1 MSPRTARI
9 SATLALA
16 AVVSVGCSS
25 QKAQNAGAA
34 DSGSN
39 AGGQVGNAV
48 ALGGS
53 AGSAVAPPASPIERV
68 QRSAVAG
75 SRVTPA
81 ELTVP
86 GVPLFT
92 VADDKPSP
100 EDEGLLPSLAGVRD
114 DSVLEGRELVR
125 AVIAAKPAPRV
136 IAQVALAVAKDD
148 SQILDA
154 PAGRDQRKLKIRPPA
169 VAGSSLAFWVR
180 TSDVPPQIERG
191 TLDLTSGALTLQ
203 PVPQPPTLVIAH
215 AMTTLDSGA
224 VARHG
229 NAIRTL
235 AAMCTDSRARQALLS
250 ALGNHPR
257 SKTRAAVADEV
268 HRCGAPAVDPLVQ
281 AMEHDRA
288 GLVRRQAAAALGRI
302 GDARA
307 RPALAKAARG
317 EDANLAWS
325 AGNAL
330 KKLR

>member
-1 MSPRTARI
+1 MPQPIARI
-9 SATLALA
+9 SATLLVSAIVLA
-16 AVVSVGCSS
+16 GCSS
-25 QKAQNAGAA
+25 QKTQSTGAVG
-34 DSGSN
+34 SGS
-39 AGGQVGNAV
+39 GSGRQVGNAV
-48 ALGGS
+48 APGGS
-53 AGSAVAPPASPIERV
+53 VVAPPASAIERV
-68 QRSAVAG
+68 QHSAIPG
-75 SRVTPA
+75 SRVTAA

-86 GVPLFT
+86 GIALFT
-92 VADDKPSP
+92 VADDKPSA
-100 EDEGLLPSLAGVRD
+100 EDEGLLPSLAGVRG

-154 PAGRDQRKLKIRPPA
+154 PAGREQRKLKIRPPA
-169 VAGSSLAFWVR
+169 VAGNSLAFWVR
-180 TSDVPPQIERG
+180 TSDVPPQIARG
-191 TLDLTSGALTLQ
+191 ALDLTSGALTLE
-203 PVPQPPTLVIAH
+203 PLPQPPKLVIAH
-215 AMTTLDSGA
+215 AMTTLDSAAA

-235 AAMCTDSRARQALLS
+235 AAMCTDPRARQALLS

-307 RPALAKAARG
+307 RPALAKAVRG
-317 EDANLAWS
+317 DDANLAWT

-330 KKLR
+330 KKLQ